1 MDKEILRIVIIAT
14 GLVVIVGMLIVA
26 YLKDKKARSMDL
38 YDDLDAHHYDDDV
51 MMGDDDFDIVPL
63 GSARSD
69 FDVSDDVP
77 VKHTPPVQDKLNRY
91 GAGLHVH
98 DKSDRYFDDGDQ
110 EDDYF
115 EEDDDEPEQRFVTP
129 AIIQFSIITK
139 ADEDFNG
146 ADLVEA
152 LEDAGLV
159 YGSLKIFERLDKNR
173 LVDFGVACMV
183 EPGTFPE
190 EDLEDF
196 YCPGVV
202 FFMQPGEL
210 DDAQAVFDDYVETI
224 TTVAAQVDGVV
235 LDHRRQPL
243 TDATI
248 QAIRQSL

>member
-38 YDDLDAHHYDDDV
+38 YDDFDAHNYDDDV

-69 FDVSDDVP
+69 FDVP
-77 VKHTPPVQDKLNRY
+77 VKHSPLVHDKSNRY
-91 GAGLHVH
+91 SADLHVH

-115 EEDDDEPEQRFVTP
+115 EQDDDSEPEPRFAAP

-159 YGSLKIFERLDKNR
+159 YGDLKIFERLDQNR
-173 LVDFGVACMV
+173 LIDFGVACMV

-210 DDAQAVFDDYVETI
+210 DDAQAVFDDYIDTI
-224 TTVAAQVDGVV
+224 TAVAAQLDGVV

-248 QAIRQSL
+248 QSIRQSL